1 MLPLCVLITNHIV
14 VSGSALIEGVPVVP
28 GGTRRG
34 IPRLRGYWE
43 VGPGG
48 TGRSITRQ
56 RHHPVPRSVPP
67 WPSIFPRSTTGTLS
81 TTLDMTGSDR
91 EAKYRVESV
100 RCFSG
105 VV

>member
-56 RHHPVPRSVPP
+56 RYHLVPPRYHLGRPFPLVVPPVPSVPP
-67 WPSIFPRSTTGTLS
+67 WT
-81 TTLDMTGSDR
+81 
-91 EAKYRVESV
+91 
-100 RCFSG
+100 
-105 VV
+105 